1 MKRIVSLFLSLVL
14 VLLVFTGC
22 SYDKKENTALNA
34 ETSVVTSDERN
45 NIKEVKLTNCYDYL
59 SDKNQRECYK
69 DVLRNTTEFTS
80 KISSG
85 RYLMK
90 PVNIEKYNLSAKE
103 ISMIV
108 DGVLGDNPQIFWIDL
123 DYTYITENSVITEIQ
138 LYSVMTESQYIK
150 CEKQLNKKVKKFVNS
165 VKENKT
171 DFEKELAAHDFV
183 IKSCEYESNF
193 HDSDSEPYTAY
204 GALVSK
210 RAVCQGYTKAFQLL
224 LSKVGI
230 NSINISGV
238 SEKQN
243 HIWNAVFIE
252 NDWYYVDITWN
263 DNNMHNLSYDY
274 FNITTKQLKK
284 DHTINPEFNSVES
297 EDSEEMSLNFYI
309 PKCTSV
315 EYNYYYKFGSHLD
328 DINNN
333 TLAEDLAKTA
343 DRGEGYFHIYVNPDT
358 MNYTMTYDQ
367 LFSDTYYGFANY
379 IFKANKLTEIRD
391 LNTTVSIYKNRNANV
406 ITVKL
411 NYK

>member
-123 DYTYITENSVITEIQ
+123 DYTYITENSVITEVQ

-343 DRGEGYFHIYVNPDT
+343 DRGEEYFHIYVNPDT

>member
-1 MKRIVSLFLSLVL
+1 MKKIVSLFLSLVL

-123 DYTYITENSVITEIQ
+123 DYTYITENSVITEVQ

-193 HDSDSEPYTAY
+193 HDSESEPYTAY

-343 DRGEGYFHIYVNPDT
+343 DRGEEYFHIYVNPDT

>member
-1 MKRIVSLFLSLVL
+1 MKRIISLFLSLVL
-14 VLLVFTGC
+14 ASFVFTGC
-22 SYDKKENTALNA
+22 SFDKKENTHLKA
-34 ETSVVTSDERN
+34 ETSAVTSAQKN
-45 NIKEVKLTNCYDYL
+45 STKEVKLTNCYDYL
-59 SDKNQRECYK
+59 SSKNQRECYK
-69 DVLRNTTEFTS
+69 DIFRNTTEFTS
-80 KISSG
+80 KTSSG

-90 PVNIEKYNLSAKE
+90 PVNIEKYNLSVKE

-123 DYTYITENSVITEIQ
+123 DYTYTTVNSVITEIQ
-138 LYSVMTESQYIK
+138 LYSVMTESQYLQCK
-150 CEKQLNKKVKKFVNS
+150 KQLDKKVKKFVNS

-171 DFEKELAAHDFV
+171 DFEKELAAHDFI
-183 IKSCEYESNF
+183 IKGCEYESNS
-193 HDSDSEPYTAY
+193 HPSDSEPYTAY
-204 GALVSK
+204 GALVSQ

-224 LSKVGI
+224 LSKAGI

-238 SEKQN
+238 SENQN
-243 HIWNAVFIE
+243 HIWNAVFLE
-252 NDWYYVDITWN
+252 DDWYYVDVTWD
-263 DNNMHNLSYDY
+263 DNRDNPSYDY

-297 EDSEEMSLNFYI
+297 ENSEDMSLNFYI
-309 PKCTSV
+309 PKCTST

-328 DINNN
+328 DMNNN
-333 TLAEDLAKTA
+333 TLAEDLAKAA
-343 DRGEGYFHIYVNPDT
+343 DRGEEYFHIYVNPDT

-379 IFKANKLTEIRD
+379 IFEANRLTQIND
-391 LNTTVSIYKNRNANV
+391 LSTTVSIYKNKNANV